1 MNEKKN
7 RLNNEKL
14 NGYKTEMKTEE
25 KRKERNKMKI
35 KTENLQKGNIKIDE
49 VLHIY
54 RFEVRT

>member
-1 MNEKKN
+1 
-7 RLNNEKL
+7 
-14 NGYKTEMKTEE
+14 MKTEE
-25 KRKERNKMKI
+25 KRKKRNKMKI